1 MAKYIVETYYTCTF
15 KVKHYLDDISNNQL
29 DQLDKRDD
37 GDFEILDV
45 KKVVWKKRSFSNNLS
60 RFYGKKLP
68 DKSFKEKHCG
78 NGPFISIVVKQDN
91 PIYEERKTSKG
102 KALVNSLLYDK
113 KQLYREWTGGGHKIH
128 TSNDMME
135 ADHDIFF
142 LFNKKSSDY
151 LNNDSWDNQ
160 IKEYQTNIR
169 GFDGWE
175 NLDDMFSFVNESS
188 EYVVLRNY
196 EEIDAMDEN
205 KSDID
210 FLTIDIDFSYHINGI
225 KKHKNKFRSAYSVK
239 IDSKY
244 YSADI
249 RCLGDGYYDIK
260 WIKDIVKNRILYKN
274 RFFIPCPEDE
284 FFSLLY
290 HSLIHKNKM
299 SDKYLKK
306 LISLIEKNNLNHDV
320 DLLKTRGGSF
330 ELLARYMKSKGYK
343 IIRPIDYSVQFNYKN
358 KGVKRWIWEFIG
370 HFRNAK

>member
-1 MAKYIVETYYTCTF
+1 MLNSEIHLVLIWEKGLEKLSHIIYDL
-15 KVKHYLDDISNNQL
+15 KNS
-29 DQLDKRDD
+29 
-37 GDFEILDV
+37 FEILDV
-45 KKVVWKKRSFSNNLS
+45 KKIVWGKRDFSNNLS
-60 RFYGKKLP
+60 RFYGEKLP

-78 NGPFISIVVKQDN
+78 NGPFISIVIKQDN

-102 KALVNSLLYDK
+102 EALVNRLLYDK
-113 KQLYREWTGGGHKIH
+113 KQLYREWAGGGHKIH
-128 TSNDMME
+128 TSNDVME

-160 IKEYQTNIR
+160 IKECQTNIR
-169 GFDGWE
+169 GFDGWK

-188 EYVVLRNY
+188 KYVVLRNY
-196 EEIDAMDEN
+196 EEIDVMDEN

-210 FLTIDIDFSYHINGI
+210 FLTIDNDFSYHINGI

-239 IDSKY
+239 IDSKH

-306 LISLIEKNNLNHDV
+306 LTSLIERNNLNHGI
-320 DLLKTRGGSF
+320 DLLKTTGSAF
-330 ELLARYMKSKGYK
+330 KLLAQYMKNKGYG
-343 IIRPIDYSVQFNYKN
+343 ITRPIDYSVQFNYKN
-358 KGVKRWIWEFIG
+358 KGAKRWVWEFIG
-370 HFRNAK
+370 HFRNVK